1 MTVEEAIAIVEQLLK
16 RGHLTKVQEIV
27 FRQSWIGQT
36 YLDISVEYDYDLG
49 YIKDV
54 GSELWRSLS
63 QVLGE
68 KVTKNNL
75 QGVLTQT
82 EQQPKDEKHHIIN
95 INNSKSC
102 TGILAELKFEEDVII
117 IRQFLRED
125 MMQNSVIYQNILQKG
140 EKQQSL
146 KWITSFLNYRFSEV
160 NLSLIEKIKILPL
173 QKLEL
178 LRNVI
183 FEFSTLADLEVWLK
197 EEED

>member
-27 FRQSWIGQT
+27 FRQSWLGQT

-82 EQQPKDEKHHIIN
+82 EQQPRDEKQN
-95 INNSKSC
+95 IKSC
-102 TGILAELKFEEDVII
+102 TKILAELNFEEDVII
-117 IRQFLRED
+117 IRHFLRED
-125 MMQNSVIYQNILQKG
+125 IMQNSVIYQNILQKG
-140 EKQQSL
+140 EKQQSV

-197 EEED
+197 EE